1 MTRASKILLGVV
13 IALAIAVAAGVVVL
27 RSQWAAHRT
36 GQELTRIIEARL
48 DATAHIE
55 EVSIAI
61 FPRLA
66 IEGHGLTLVRNG
78 DERLPFIRVDHFHA
92 SGSLVDALRRTIDVV
107 EVEGLQLDIAR
118 GPKPKG
124 SGMRA
129 ARDLEINEIRVT
141 RGLLRIL
148 PDNPEKLPLNFE
160 LDTVNFH
167 DFSFDHAGRY
177 EAQLTNPKPKG
188 LIKSA
193 GSFGPWNTY
202 APRSS
207 PLSGDYEFIDA
218 RLDTIKGIGG
228 ILNSKGSFDGV
239 LEHINVKGTTT
250 TPDFQLNLA
259 MQPVPL
265 DSKFIAVVDGT
276 NGDVYLE
283 EVDATLGRSHILAKG
298 SIAGEPGAK
307 GRTIALNVSA
317 DGRFEDFL
325 RLAVK
330 AQKPAMRGAIG
341 LKTALVIPPG
351 DIDVVEKLQ
360 LKGSFQIR
368 ARSVHIRHRAGQGR
382 RTESPRT
389 RRARQRAGQQ
399 CHVRLRRRLCPAQR
413 PPGPPEVSVH
423 CRGCARRTR
432 GKLWTPDAATR
443 FRGLAHPRRADLED
457 DDGNQVAAP
466 ESRGPVVPQ
475 GRRWRCAADRRIRDG
490 RSAFVRSRQGPH
502 HRPLIRS
509 AHFSPIATHA
519 ACVGAFTTSGMIEAS
534 ATRSA
539 STPRTCSRASTTA
552 STSVI
557 RSHAARSG
565 EVIDRVRLLANER
578 LQIALAT

>member
-1 MTRASKILLGVV
+1 VLGV
-13 IALAIAVAAGVVVL
+13 LIAVALAVGLGIVVL

-55 EVSIAI
+55 EVSISI

-78 DERLPFIRVDHFHA
+78 DEHRLPFIRVDHFHA

-107 EVEGLQLDIAR
+107 EVEGLQLDVAR

-124 SGMRA
+124 SGTGR
-129 ARDLEINEIRVT
+129 ARDLDINEIRVT

-148 PDNPEKLPLNFE
+148 PDDPEKLPLNFE
-160 LDTVNFH
+160 LETVAFH
-167 DFSFDHAGRY
+167 NFSFEHAGQY
-177 EAQLTNPKPKG
+177 QAQLTNPKPKG
-188 LIKSA
+188 LIKSS

-202 APRSS
+202 SPRSS

-239 LEHINVKGTTT
+239 LEHIKVKGTTT

-265 DSKFIAVVDGT
+265 ESKFLAIVDGT
-276 NGDVYLE
+276 NGDVILE
-283 EVDATLGRSHILAKG
+283 EVDATLGRTHILAKG
-298 SIAGEPGAK
+298 SIAGAPGAK

-330 AQKPAMRGAIG
+330 APQPAMRGAIA
-341 LKTALVIPPG
+341 LKTGLVIPPG
-351 DIDVVEKLQ
+351 DVDVVQKLQ

-368 ARSVHIRHRAGQGR
+368 RGQFTSDTVQDKIDELSRRGR
-382 RTESPRT
+382 GE
-389 RRARQRAGQQ
+389 
-399 CHVRLRRRLCPAQR
+399 
-413 PPGPPEVSVH
+413 PGNEQVSNVTSDF
-423 CRGCARRTR
+423 GGDFA
-432 GKLWTPDAATR
+432 L
-443 FRGLAHPRRADLED
+443 
-457 DDGNQVAAP
+457 
-466 ESRGPVVPQ
+466 
-475 GRRWRCAADRRIRDG
+475 RDG
-490 RSAFVRSRQGPH
+490 RLDLPKFQFTVEGARVALGGNYGLPTQQLDFEGSLILDA
-502 HRPLIRS
+502 PLSKTTTGIKSLLLKVVDPLFRKDG
-509 AHFSPIATHA
+509 AGAVIPIVVAGT
-519 ACVGAFTTSGMIEAS
+519 VDQPSFGLDKGRIIG
-534 ATRSA
+534 R
-539 STPRTCSRASTTA
+539 
-552 STSVI
+552 
-557 RSHAARSG
+557 
-565 EVIDRVRLLANER
+565 
-578 LQIALAT
+578 